1 MDKLVE
7 IKSSIENLWS
17 DLKDDSSESI
27 GLEKDFTHIET
38 LCMETLM
45 NFEPESKEYIELKNF
60 IAIANDVKSG
70 VLNVE
75 VDYPYICENLEKI
88 LSGLE

>member
-17 DLKDDSSESI
+17 DLKDDSSESV

-45 NFEPESKEYIELKNF
+45 DYDSSSNVYIELKNF
-60 IAIANDVKSG
+60 IAIANDVKRG
-70 VLNVE
+70 ILNVQ
-75 VDYPYICENLEKI
+75 VDYPYICDQIENI
-88 LSGLE
+88 LAGLE